1 MNYYETLILC
11 QPDGTKSCS
20 ACCGLFNF
28 TDISRET
35 LSRFLADGAARSS
48 SFLTSSNIT
57 DQGDG
62 RDIRDTTSY
71 ICPHQGLVFNK
82 RPGCLLHPQYR
93 NATLRNSSFFGENI
107 CSGFLCPA
115 HALLSADHKRTIIEL
130 VDDWYLYS
138 IAVIDPDSTAWL
150 LDLLRDRYPI
160 AFQREDVAKKIL
172 SGALAIHAR
181 HLNEYRGPVFYYSV
195 SEYELGKKNFAIP
208 CDSAANAG
216 QIREILEIIEGNL

>member
-11 QPDGTKSCS
+11 QPDGIKSCS

-28 TDISRET
+28 TDISREN
-35 LSRFLADGAARSS
+35 LSRFLVDGAGRSS
-48 SFLTSSNIT
+48 SFLSSRDIT

-62 RDIRDTTSY
+62 RDIRDKTSY

-93 NATLRNSSFFGENI
+93 NATLRNSSFFGEKI

-115 HALLSADHKRTIIEL
+115 HTLLSSDQKRIIIGL
-130 VDDWYLYS
+130 IDDWYLYS
-138 IAVIDPDSTAWL
+138 IAVIDPESTAWL
-150 LDLLRDRYPI
+150 LDLLSNRYPV

-172 SGALAIHAR
+172 AEALAIHAR
-181 HLNEYRGPVFYYSV
+181 HLNEHRGPVFFYSV
-195 SEYELGKKNFAIP
+195 SEYELGKKNFTIP
-208 CDSAANAG
+208 CSGAANEG
-216 QIREILEIIEGNL
+216 QIREIVEVIEGNL